1 MRLQHGT
8 WVIVADGEKALY
20 LVNAGTP
27 AEVRLELARRKE
39 IENPPT
45 SEQGTDKPGRFDDA
59 GIGRSAVDDTDWH
72 QLEKERFAEDLADE
86 LRKDALA
93 NRFSALVIIAPAKTL
108 GTIRQALHKETQ
120 DRLVADLDKDLTN
133 HAIADIEKIL
143 SKAET

>member
-86 LRKDALA
+86 LLKDALA